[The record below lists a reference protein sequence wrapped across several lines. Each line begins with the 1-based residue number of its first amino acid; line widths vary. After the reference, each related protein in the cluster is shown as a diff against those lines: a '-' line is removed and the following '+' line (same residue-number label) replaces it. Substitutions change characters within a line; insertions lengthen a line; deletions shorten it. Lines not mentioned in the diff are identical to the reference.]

1 MRTPSCVS
9 REVSRRTSHVAAS
22 SGPGLGHDETWEA
35 ARAMMSSSSDDDEDG
50 GGGGALLVDTES
62 AEGGDGGEEYDFLLA
77 VVVVVS
83 PPPPPPSGGR
93 GGGTSGGASHR
104 ALKDGNIDVNI
115 AVRGVRLKV
124 YVVMS
129 GVAVGGNSKLVTL
142 VIIISSCQTMMRR
155 CSSSNCTRSH
165 RRVHA
170 VFVLSFLIDFFVVLF
185 TLHGAVT
192 AAAPSTTSSSIITA
206 QRRKLAI
213 KELRTLVPPP
223 PNRRALCGDY
233 ILNDDAYARYLSV
246 SNWDPALAA
255 PRLHKSIVWMTTM
268 KPWTLRPHH
277 CPVLC
282 KQYAWVPLMIEGN
295 KKNNRLQDSGDTSP
309 TCQVDD
315 NDDDT
320 KVAVN
325 DDATRADG
333 IIRQQTT
340 NNDYRSNI
348 GHEYITGLCALGNSQ
363 RRTNNNDPYHRKK
376 IQDTYYQPYDCPSS
390 HTWRTTTHGL
400 PITLFTCSKW
410 RPDLATTPDEMDKHA
425 AYTMTHLLKRI
436 PRNNNNNNKRGEKVV
451 VVSRVCIIFDLSG
464 FETWMLPYIHRNIDL
479 LREHYPGRA
488 GAFCFIN
495 APSLFRGV
503 WKLIGPWLDDELR
516 SKVHFANGD
525 VNTVEHG
532 IEYLNRMKLRVGPV

>member
-1 MRTPSCVS
+1 
-9 REVSRRTSHVAAS
+9 
-22 SGPGLGHDETWEA
+22 
-35 ARAMMSSSSDDDEDG
+35 
-50 GGGGALLVDTES
+50 
-62 AEGGDGGEEYDFLLA
+62 
-77 VVVVVS
+77 
-83 PPPPPPSGGR
+83 
-93 GGGTSGGASHR
+93 
-104 ALKDGNIDVNI
+104 
-115 AVRGVRLKV
+115 
-124 YVVMS
+124 
-129 GVAVGGNSKLVTL
+129 
-142 VIIISSCQTMMRR
+142 
-155 CSSSNCTRSH
+155 
-165 RRVHA
+165 
-170 VFVLSFLIDFFVVLF
+170 VLF
-185 TLHGAVT
+185 TLHGAAT
-192 AAAPSTTSSSIITA
+192 TTAPSTITSSITA

-213 KELRTLVPPP
+213 EELRTLVPPP

-255 PRLHKSIVWMTTM
+255 PRLHKSIAWMTTM

-282 KQYAWVPLMIEGN
+282 KQYAWIPLMIEGN
-295 KKNNRLQDSGDTSP
+295 KKNNKLRDSGGDTSP
-309 TCQVDD
+309 TCRVDD
-315 NDDDT
+315 NDDDA
-320 KVAVN
+320 KVAIN
-325 DDATRADG
+325 DATSRADG
-333 IIRQQTT
+333 IVRQQTT

-363 RRTNNNDPYHRKK
+363 RRRTNNTNPHGSSRYHRKK
-376 IQDTYYQPYDCPSS
+376 IQDTYDQPYDCPSS
-390 HTWRTTTHGL
+390 YMWRTTSHGL

-436 PRNNNNNNKRGEKVV
+436 PARDKNNNKRGKKVV
-451 VVSRVCIIFDLSG
+451 AVSRVCIIFDLSG
-464 FETWMLPYIHRNIDL
+464 FETWMLPYVHRNIDL

-525 VNTVEHG
+525 VNTVERG